1 MQTKDIFRT
10 RTFRIIDRCT
20 VFMLVFTCASFL
32 VYIIGSYQAF
42 LPDTMMMLLRTV
54 EVSSLALIGC
64 SAFASVM
71 IFFYIPRRIP
81 RRRIFALGKLS
92 VNLFFILIALI
103 FLHVSAF
110 IIACV

>member
-71 IFFYIPRRIP
+71 IFFYIPRR
-81 RRRIFALGKLS
+81 RIFALGKLS

>member
-64 SAFASVM
+64 SAFALRVST
-71 IFFYIPRRIP
+71 YPAEYP
-81 RRRIFALGKLS
+81 AEE
-92 VNLFFILIALI
+92 
-103 FLHVSAF
+103 FLHWES
-110 IIACV
+110 CR